1 MAQRRQEPQP
11 TVRIGSIRLDVRAP
25 EPAPAQPAAPARSDR
40 HRGRCRCAGSM
51 CGPGEPPCRSAATRN
66 AIGAIDLLLRDQLVD
81 RTSVGTVD
89 IGRVEQAA
97 GSDGAQVQSVPL
109 SSRCRRPAA
118 QLSARPRSADTG
130 VAGAAL
136 SAHRVRRRAR
146 QRFVRRPHP
155 ARRRHAGARGNQFP
169 APDGRRPRRQPGAAE
184 DHVRRRRRRAPVEGH
199 AGQRGALSRLRRVPG
214 PSGADRAERAAV
226 LCAARALRRPAGRR
240 GRRGDP
246 KPGPGDRCGHPDAV
260 RRRRDADTERA
271 RLRRRES
278 VRLSGRHLL
287 PGRRRAGGRG
297 TSAGAG
303 RRPRF
308 RRAATR

>member
-1 MAQRRQEPQP
+1 MSRHAARRHPQ
-11 TVRIGSIRLDVRAP
+11 
-25 EPAPAQPAAPARSDR
+25 R
-40 HRGRCRCAGSM
+40 HRGHRPAAARPARRPHVGRHGRHRSGGAG
-51 CGPGEPPCRSAATRN
+51 GGQRRPQ
-66 AIGAIDLLLRDQLVD
+66 I
-81 RTSVGTVD
+81 
-89 IGRVEQAA
+89 
-97 GSDGAQVQSVPL
+97 QSVPL

-199 AGQRGALSRLRRVPG
+199 AGQRRALSRLRRVPG
-214 PSGADRAERAAV
+214 PSGADRAERAAG

-271 RLRRRES
+271 RLRRRELSSS
-278 VRLSGRHLL
+278 VWETPASRSS
-287 PGRRRAGGRG
+287 PRRRARYK
-297 TSAGAG
+297 
-303 RRPRF
+303 RRCRPTPRF